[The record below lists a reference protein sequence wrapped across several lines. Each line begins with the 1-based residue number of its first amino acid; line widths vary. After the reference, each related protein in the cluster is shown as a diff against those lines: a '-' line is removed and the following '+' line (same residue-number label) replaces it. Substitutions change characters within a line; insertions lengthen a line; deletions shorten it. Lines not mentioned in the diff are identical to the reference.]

1 MGCLIKPQSKNSTH
15 KQFFKGV
22 VHEQP
27 WFSIVCLLWWFIF
40 VSSCCLG
47 WQNQTVLL
55 SFSFAKV
62 FFTFLVPFFWNSQEC
77 LISQNIGCLIQTQ
90 LKTAPKQFFK
100 GVVHEKPWSS
110 IVCLVWGPL
119 LCPAVVW
126 GENFQN
132 HSLLS
137 FSFPLLIRFSFFTF
151 LAPFFWN
158 SQNV

>member
-1 MGCLIKPQSKNSTH
+1 MPYQTPIQKQHPQTIFQGGSPWATLILNSM
-15 KQFFKGV
+15 FVVV
-22 VHEQP
+22 VHFCVQ
-27 WFSIVCLLWWFIF
+27 LLPGVTKSNSPFILF
-40 VSSCCLG
+40 LCK
-47 WQNQTVLL
+47 
-55 SFSFAKV
+55 SF

-132 HSLLS
+132 HFLLS